1 MSFADLD
8 IALRGAVTVLAVLVA
23 ALMLRDHRGQAS
35 ARLAAVFALGV
46 AAHAW
51 CAAPGLAATTG
62 WLHAA
67 LLGLSAG
74 NAVVGWLVAASLF
87 SVSFRL
93 RPWHGAAW
101 AAVAALGFAAAAPG
115 LAEAATGALRL
126 AVSAA
131 VLLISAGALTE
142 VFATWR
148 DDLVDARLRL
158 RLIVVVSLAGATML
172 NAGLFAVH
180 GPSPRADLASL
191 AAIAAVLAGLAAVS
205 WGLLNL
211 QARELFDRRPR
222 TVRSDAAPPA
232 AAARLERLM
241 TQDRAYREELT
252 IGRLAARVGMPEHQ
266 LRRLINDALGH
277 RNFSAFVNG
286 YRIAEAQQALADPTQ
301 AEVSILTIALDTGF
315 SSIGPFNRAFK
326 AQTGVTPSAYR
337 RAALPS
343 SL

>member
-1 MSFADLD
+1 MADLD
-8 IALRGAVTVLAVLVA
+8 IALRGAVTVLAVLVT
-23 ALMLRDHRGQAS
+23 ALVLRDHHGRAS

-67 LLGLSAG
+67 LLALSAG
-74 NAVVGWLVAASLF
+74 NAVVGWLLAASLF
-87 SVSFRL
+87 RTSFRL

-101 AAVAALGFAAAAPG
+101 TAIAALGFAAAAPG
-115 LAEAATGALRL
+115 LDAEWTNRLRL

-131 VLLISAGALTE
+131 VLLVSAGALTE
-142 VFATWR
+142 VFASWR

-158 RLIVVVSLAGATML
+158 RLIVVVSLAAATML

-180 GPSPRADLASL
+180 GPSPRADLASV
-191 AAIAAVLAGLAAVS
+191 AAISAVLAGLGAVS

-211 QARELFDRRPR
+211 QARDLFDRRYSPDR
-222 TVRSDAAPPA
+222 PARSPPPEQA
-232 AAARLERLM
+232 ERLAKLMTEERVYREDLTIGSLAARL
-241 TQDRAYREELT
+241 
-252 IGRLAARVGMPEHQ
+252 GMAEHQ
-266 LRRLINDALGH
+266 LRRLINDGLGH

-286 YRIAEAQQALADPTQ
+286 YRLAEAQQALADPTQ
-301 AEVSILTIALDTGF
+301 VEVSILTIALDTGF

-337 RAALPS
+337 RAALPRPK
-343 SL
+343 